1 MTRFLAV
8 SVISKFPSI
17 RLFYS
22 EFYFNGHNAVRLE
35 VKQGKKLESAGSGIV
50 NSEIGVKDLS

>member
-1 MTRFLAV
+1 MTRFLAA
-8 SVISKFPSI
+8 SVISKFSSI

-35 VKQGKKLESAGSGIV
+35 VKQGKKLESLV
-50 NSEIGVKDLS
+50 QEL